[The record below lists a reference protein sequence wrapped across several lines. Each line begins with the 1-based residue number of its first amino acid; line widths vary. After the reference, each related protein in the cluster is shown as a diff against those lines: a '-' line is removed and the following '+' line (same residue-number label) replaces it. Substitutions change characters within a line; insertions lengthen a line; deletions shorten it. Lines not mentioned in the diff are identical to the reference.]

1 MGNHQ
6 EDRKMMSLRC
16 SVAFAALLLS
26 VAAFHEDL
34 GESMS
39 PRDEAQ
45 LEGMDEDGVEAL
57 LGEKGP
63 MAAIKA
69 YFAKK
74 GNASPKGDEFEMLDM
89 LGEAAER
96 EQMSVG
102 QQADTNLGEGD
113 EMDAPDADVKKV
125 EAAAV
130 AATKA
135 HNAAK
140 GKLDKAQ
147 KNLAKA
153 KARVSKFEAKKAA
166 AEKKMEETA
175 ATNEAAKSKAGETVQ
190 QMKDA
195 ASELANDQ
203 AEAKKAK
210 AEAKMADKAKK
221 AAAKGDAGGDV
232 EADKAAAADA
242 AKAAKDAKGA

>member
-1 MGNHQ
+1 
-6 EDRKMMSLRC
+6 MMSLRC

-39 PRDEAQ
+39 PR
-45 LEGMDEDGVEAL
+45 DEDGVEAL

-153 KARVSKFEAKKAA
+153 KARVS
-166 AEKKMEETA
+166 
-175 ATNEAAKSKAGETVQ
+175 
-190 QMKDA
+190 
-195 ASELANDQ
+195 
-203 AEAKKAK
+203 
-210 AEAKMADKAKK
+210 
-221 AAAKGDAGGDV
+221 
-232 EADKAAAADA
+232 
-242 AKAAKDAKGA
+242 